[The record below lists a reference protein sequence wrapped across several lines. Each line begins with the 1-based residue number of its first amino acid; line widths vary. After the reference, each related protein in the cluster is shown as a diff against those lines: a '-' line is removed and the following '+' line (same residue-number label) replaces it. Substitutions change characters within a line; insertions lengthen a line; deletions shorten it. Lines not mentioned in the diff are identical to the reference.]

1 MSGWILYPLL
11 SLPNALLTPLAYRWT
26 TWPGKEYSVKLDKK
40 TAKRLQEI
48 DRLKEDDKNHFFS
61 IVDAF
66 LRDATARKAY
76 ASLTTRA
83 ASLRLLL
90 LIAIFFPFLFYSRY

>member
-1 MSGWILYPLL
+1 MEAAPSIEFAKRITDAFGVSLDYLAGEGTL
-11 SLPNALLTPLAYRWT
+11 S
-26 TWPGKEYSVKLDKK
+26 KLDKK
-40 TAKRLQEI
+40 TVKRLQEI
-48 DRLKEDDKNHFFS
+48 ERLKEDDKNHFFS